1 MPRDEC
7 QNQQHDAEGGEVPKV
22 LFRRSC
28 RGSDDGKKNRD
39 SEKIYRE
46 QLLTRTT
53 ENVGAIDVPAARR
66 AIRLPVSPEPAA
78 TVGFATAARAL
89 NSAHTELYNSLV
101 WRRGEKVQRVCIPAY
116 HRCMPGLLTLRGL
129 VVELPTPAGWVR
141 PVNEVSLRIA
151 EGEAVGLVG
160 ESGSGKTMMALA
172 MMGLLPLG
180 ARVKGEARFEEGK
193 EVDEKRRAAIELTKL
208 TESEWRAVRGR
219 DIAMVFQEPMTALNP
234 VMRVGAQIEEAVR
247 AHEPKLAREDVR
259 QRMLESLRRAAVPE
273 PETRAEQFPHQLSGG
288 LRQRAMI
295 AMALAGGP
303 RLLIADEPTTAL
315 DVTVQKQILDL
326 LDRLRRELR
335 LGLLFITHDLGVVA
349 QVADRIAVMYAGR
362 MVEEGPVGDVL
373 RAPRHPYTQGLLA
386 ASPTLE
392 RGKLAPIP
400 GTVPQLTALPPGCA
414 FEPRCAVRVAECV
427 TRVPEMKDAGAEHG
441 ARCVLV

>member
-1 MPRDEC
+1 M
-7 QNQQHDAEGGEVPKV
+7 
-22 LFRRSC
+22 
-28 RGSDDGKKNRD
+28 SD
-39 SEKIYRE
+39 
-46 QLLTRTT
+46 
-53 ENVGAIDVPAARR
+53 
-66 AIRLPVSPEPAA
+66 
-78 TVGFATAARAL
+78 
-89 NSAHTELYNSLV
+89 
-101 WRRGEKVQRVCIPAY
+101 
-116 HRCMPGLLTLRGL
+116 LLTLREL
-129 VVELPTPAGWVR
+129 IVELPTPAGWVR

-172 MMGLLPLG
+172 MIGLLPLG
-180 ARVKGEARFEEGK
+180 ARVSGHAQIGTRDG
-193 EVDEKRRAAIELTKL
+193 AGATELTRL
-208 TESEWRAVRGR
+208 TEPEWRAVRGR
-219 DIAMVFQEPMTALNP
+219 DAAMVFQEPMTALNP

-247 AHEPKLAREDVR
+247 AHEPKLARDDVR
-259 QRMLESLRRAAVPE
+259 RRMLESLQRAAVPE
-273 PETRAEQFPHQLSGG
+273 PGMRAEQFPHQLSGG
-288 LRQRAMI
+288 LRQRVMI

-326 LDRLRRELR
+326 LDRLRRELK

-349 QVADRIAVMYAGR
+349 QIADRIAVMYAGR
-362 MVEEGPVGDVL
+362 IVEEGRVADVL

-414 FEPRCAVRVAECV
+414 FEPRCALRIGECV
-427 TRVPEMKDAGAEHG
+427 KHVPEMRGAGAEHE